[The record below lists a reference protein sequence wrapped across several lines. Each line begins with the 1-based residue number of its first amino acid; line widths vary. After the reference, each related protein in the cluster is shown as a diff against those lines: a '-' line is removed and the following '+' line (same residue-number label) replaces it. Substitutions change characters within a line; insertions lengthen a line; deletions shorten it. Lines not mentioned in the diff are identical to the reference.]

1 MKLIVTLLVLI
12 SFQLS
17 LHAQEIEF
25 TEVEKEWIANH
36 DTVFFGYDP
45 GWRPLEFI
53 DENGKH
59 SGVTADYLKVI
70 EEKSGINF
78 EPYPNIVDW
87 EEAEQLAT
95 EKKVHFL
102 PALAQN
108 PRREEFLDFTNAF
121 FSYSFVIVSEKEGDF
136 IGGVGDL
143 EGKKVAIV
151 EGYQISDLLKA
162 DSIGMNFVKKNTIND
177 CLLSVS
183 TGESDATV
191 TNVIVASHYMNYGGY
206 DNLKI
211 ASSTPYPAIEI
222 KMGVCEGDSTLIS
235 ILNKGMDAISQK
247 EKSDIMNKWITVQY
261 EHGVDMKKVSRIA
274 IISASVVLFIFG
286 SFYYWNRKLKK
297 EVSRRKEAEDQLR
310 NSFDEITEQKK
321 IIEHKSEE
329 VMDSI
334 KYAKR
339 LQEAILPP
347 TSLIDE
353 KIEKNFVLYLPK
365 DIVAGDFYWMEST
378 VCKESNN
385 ELNFIAAADCTGHGV
400 PGAMVSVVC
409 SNALNQAVLQHKLC
423 EPGEI
428 LDKTTDLVVERF
440 ERSKEEVKD
449 GMDIGMVSI
458 EKISD
463 TQSKIKFAGA
473 HNNLWV
479 ISERDDIGAT
489 SNKYELESVSKSLF
503 EIKANK
509 QPVGKYEM
517 RKPFVTTELLLEKGE
532 RLYLYSDGY
541 ADQFG
546 GENGKKFKTKNF
558 KNLILNSIDKDLN
571 AQKEVLLTNFN
582 DWKGSYEQLDDVC
595 VIGIEI

>member
-1 MKLIVTLLVLI
+1 
-12 SFQLS
+12 
-17 LHAQEIEF
+17 
-25 TEVEKEWIANH
+25 
-36 DTVFFGYDP
+36 
-45 GWRPLEFI
+45 
-53 DENGKH
+53 
-59 SGVTADYLKVI
+59 
-70 EEKSGINF
+70 
-78 EPYPNIVDW
+78 
-87 EEAEQLAT
+87 
-95 EKKVHFL
+95 
-102 PALAQN
+102 
-108 PRREEFLDFTNAF
+108 
-121 FSYSFVIVSEKEGDF
+121 
-136 IGGVGDL
+136 
-143 EGKKVAIV
+143 
-151 EGYQISDLLKA
+151 
-162 DSIGMNFVKKNTIND
+162 
-177 CLLSVS
+177 

-211 ASSTPYPAIEI
+211 ASSTPYPAIGI

>member
-1 MKLIVTLLVLI
+1 MI
-12 SFQLS
+12 SNVGLP
-17 LHAQEIEF
+17 QEIEWSDK
-25 TEVEKEWIANH
+25 EKEWISNH
-36 DTVFFGYDP
+36 DTVYFGYDP

-53 DENGKH
+53 DENGEH
-59 SGVTADYLKVI
+59 AGVTADYLKVI
-70 EEKSGINF
+70 GKKSGINF
-78 EPYPNIVDW
+78 VPYPDIVDW
-87 EEAEQLAT
+87 DEAENLAKERT
-95 EKKVHFL
+95 ISFL

-108 PRREEFLDFTNAF
+108 PRREEFLDFTGAF
-121 FSYSFVIVSEKEGDF
+121 FSYSFVIVSSKEGGF
-136 IGGVGDL
+136 IGGVADL
-143 EGKKVAIV
+143 KGKDVAIV

-162 DSIGMNFVKKNTIND
+162 DSIDMNFIKKNSIND

-183 TGESDATV
+183 TGEAEATV

-211 ASSTPYPAIEI
+211 ASSTPYPAIDI
-222 KMGVCEGDSTLIS
+222 KMGVVEGDSTLIS
-235 ILNKGMDAISQK
+235 ILNKGIESISPN

-261 EHGVDMKKVSRIA
+261 EHGVDMKKVYRITA
-274 IISASVVLFIFG
+274 ISASIVFFIFG

-310 NSFDEITEQKK
+310 NSFEEITEQKK

-329 VMDSI
+329 VLDSI

-347 TSLIDE
+347 MELIDQ
-353 KIEKNFVLYLPK
+353 KFEKNFVIYLPK
-365 DIVAGDFYWMEST
+365 DIVAGDFYWMES
-378 VCKESNN
+378 VLCEKSKN
-385 ELNFIAAADCTGHGV
+385 EINFIAAADCTGHGV

-423 EPGEI
+423 DPGKI
-428 LDKTTDLVVERF
+428 LDMTTDLVVERF
-440 ERSKEEVKD
+440 ERSAEDVKD
-449 GMDIGMVSI
+449 GMDIGMISI

-463 TQSKIKFAGA
+463 TTSKVKFSGA

-479 ISERDDIGAT
+479 ISQRESIGSSAT
-489 SNKYELESVSKSLF
+489 IMETENSEDKLF

-509 QPVGKYEM
+509 QPVGSYDNREDFK
-517 RKPFVTTELLLEKGE
+517 TTEIILEKGE
-532 RLYLYSDGY
+532 RLFLYSDGY

-558 KNLILNSIDKDLN
+558 KNLILNSSNKKLDE
-571 AQKEVLLTNFN
+571 QKVILVDNFN
-582 DWKGSYEQLDDVC
+582 SWKRNYEQLDDVC

>member
-1 MKLIVTLLVLI
+1 MEKSIAFLCTLFFGL
-12 SFQLS
+12 LS
-17 LHAQEIEF
+17 TAQEIQF
-25 TEVEKEWIANH
+25 TPEEQEWIDNH

-53 DENGKH
+53 DENGEH

-78 EPYPNIVDW
+78 EPYPNITDW
-87 EEAEQLAT
+87 SEAEQLLAD
-95 EKKVHFL
+95 KRISFL

-108 PRREEFLDFTNAF
+108 QRREEFMDFTPAF
-121 FSYSFVIVSEKEGDF
+121 FSYSFVIVSEKEGEF

-143 EGKKVAIV
+143 EGKNVAIV

-162 DSIGMNFVKKNTIND
+162 DSIGMNFVRKQTIND
-177 CLLSVS
+177 CLLAVS
-183 TGESDATV
+183 TGEADATV

-211 ASSTPYPAIEI
+211 ASSTPYPAIDI
-222 KMGVCEGDSTLIS
+222 KMGVVEGDSLLLG
-235 ILNKGMDAISQK
+235 ILSKGMDAISQQ

-297 EVSRRKEAEDQLR
+297 EVRLRKEAEEQLR
-310 NSFDEITEQKK
+310 ASFEEISEQKK

-329 VMDSI
+329 VLDSI

-347 TSLIDE
+347 DQLINDNF
-353 KIEKNFVLYLPK
+353 KKNFVLYLPK
-365 DIVAGDFYWMEST
+365 DIVAGDFYWMDTAKCEKSG
-378 VCKESNN
+378 EQYRY
-385 ELNFIAAADCTGHGV
+385 IAAADCTGHGV

-409 SNALNQAVLQHKLC
+409 SNALNQALKGHNIC
-423 EPGEI
+423 ETGKI
-428 LDKTTDLVVERF
+428 LDKATDLVIERF
-440 ERSKEEVKD
+440 ERSSDEVKD
-449 GMDIGMVSI
+449 GMDISMISI
-458 EKISD
+458 RD
-463 TQSKIKFAGA
+463 TAEGTCVNFSGA
-473 HNNLWV
+473 NNSLWLTRKG
-479 ISERDDIGAT
+479 EMDYAAAQ
-489 SNKYELESVSKSLF
+489 ESALDGFKHQLY

-509 QPVGKYEM
+509 QPVGKYANREN
-517 RKPFVTTELLLEKGE
+517 FITHEFIAQKGD
-532 RLYLYSDGY
+532 RIFLFSDGF

-546 GENGKKFKTKNF
+546 GEKGKKLKSKNF
-558 KNLILNSIDKDLN
+558 KKLILESIEMNLD
-571 AQKEVLLTNFN
+571 AQKNFLKSAFE
-582 DWKGSYEQLDDVC
+582 DWSKGYEQIDDVC
-595 VIGIEI
+595 VIAIEI

>member
-1 MKLIVTLLVLI
+1 MKLIVATLVLI

-17 LHAQEIEF
+17 GYSQEIEF
-25 TEVEKEWIANH
+25 TEKEQEWINNH
-36 DTVFFGYDP
+36 DTVYFGYDP

-59 SGVTADYLKVI
+59 SGVTADYLRVI

-78 EPYPNIVDW
+78 EPYPNIKDW
-87 EEAEQLAT
+87 AEAEQLVAD
-95 EKKVHFL
+95 KKINFL

-108 PRREEFLDFTNAF
+108 QRREEFLDFTNAF
-121 FSYSFVIVSEKEGDF
+121 FSYSFVIVSQKEGEF

-143 EGKKVAIV
+143 EGKNVAIV

-162 DSIGMNFVKKNTIND
+162 DSIGMNFIRKNTIND

-222 KMGVCEGDSTLIS
+222 KMGIAEGDSTLVG
-235 ILNKGMDAISQK
+235 ILNKGMDAISPK

-297 EVSRRKEAEDQLR
+297 EVSRRKEAEEQLR
-310 NSFDEITEQKK
+310 NSFDEITQQKK

-347 TSLIDE
+347 TTLIDE
-353 KIEKNFVLYLPK
+353 KIENNFVLYIPK

-378 VCKESNN
+378 ICKDSKN
-385 ELNFIAAADCTGHGV
+385 EVNFIAAADCTGHGV

-449 GMDIGMVSI
+449 GMDIGMISI
-458 EKISD
+458 EKISE

-479 ISERDDIGAT
+479 ISEREEIGDSA
-489 SNKYELESVSKSLF
+489 NKYEIDAVSKSLF
-503 EIKANK
+503 EVKANK

-517 RKPFVTTELLLEKGE
+517 RKPFLTTEILLEKGE

-546 GENGKKFKTKNF
+546 GEHGKKFKTKNF
-558 KNLILNSIDKDLN
+558 KNLILNSIDKNLN
-571 AQKEVLLTNFN
+571 EQKEVLIQNFN
-582 DWKGSYEQLDDVC
+582 DWKGDYEQLDDVC